1 MLVASFVK
9 DPAAIL
15 DYFMDWTAWLA
26 GDTLT
31 DSLWTATGST
41 TVVLSAPAVVGT
53 ITSVWVEGGDAGEL
67 VDLTN
72 HVVTAGGRE
81 DERLLRLILRD

>member
-15 DYFMDWTAWLA
+15 DYYMDWTAWLA
-26 GDTLT
+26 GDTIV
-31 DSLWTATGST
+31 DSAWVATG
-41 TVVLSAPAVVGT
+41 TVTLSDPAVIGD
-53 ITSVWVEGGDAGEL
+53 IAQIWVEGGSHGEL

-72 HVVTAGGRE
+72 HIVTTEGRE
-81 DERLLRLILRD
+81 DERTLRLKVHD